1 MWSSHIVLHG
11 SSQLYCFSLG
21 YVICSSIN
29 NSNIAIKGVNKFS
42 KKLLKPNYIPNNELL
57 DFLSRLPSDE
67 ELVR

>member
-1 MWSSHIVLHG
+1 MWRGHIVLHG
-11 SSQLYCFSLG
+11 SSQLHCSSLG
-21 YVICSSIN
+21 YVIYSSIN
-29 NSNIAIKGVNKFS
+29 NSNITIKGVNKFS